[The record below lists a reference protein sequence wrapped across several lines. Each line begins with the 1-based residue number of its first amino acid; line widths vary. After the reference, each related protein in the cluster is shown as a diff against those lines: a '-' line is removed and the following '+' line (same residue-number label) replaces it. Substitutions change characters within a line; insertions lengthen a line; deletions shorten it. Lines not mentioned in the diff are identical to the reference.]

1 MIVLSTMTVLITNT
15 LFIIILNK
23 ESYKEWTKPQ
33 PRIILTAL
41 AINDLANG
49 LVVLGLGLF
58 PAIFECWPFGELLC
72 QIQALFRGTFNQQAS
87 LTLIVL
93 AIERYMATVHPFTFD
108 GFCTRKMSALAL
120 VTCLMFSTL
129 LYLLIVVP
137 PGGFHF
143 NINGIMVCEPYF
155 ISNNILALA
164 ACLFYFPTT
173 MILMYCYG
181 TIFHST
187 KVKVRYKRAVLTSL
201 PFVGVSED
209 HIDHMAKQIMAN
221 KKICDDTS
229 KSCAAIS
236 LVFIIFNTPWA
247 VQQVITS
254 CTRTIAPPMLDF
266 LVSWTSNT
274 HRFWT
279 PIIYWFFNEPFKA
292 ELRSFCGNKV
302 SMCTFMFPT
311 YIRSKSNLIMHS
323 KLLRL
328 PKGFS

>member
-1 MIVLSTMTVLITNT
+1 
-15 LFIIILNK
+15 
-23 ESYKEWTKPQ
+23 
-33 PRIILTAL
+33 
-41 AINDLANG
+41 
-49 LVVLGLGLF
+49 
-58 PAIFECWPFGELLC
+58 
-72 QIQALFRGTFNQQAS
+72 
-87 LTLIVL
+87 
-93 AIERYMATVHPFTFD
+93 
-108 GFCTRKMSALAL
+108 MSALAL

-209 HIDHMAKQIMAN
+209 HIDHMAKQVSCILFFFFINPIILFFLQKIMAN

-254 CTRTIAPPMLDF
+254 CTRTIVSQFLHFFLYPIRTPPLLTQMGNITNKRPF
-266 LVSWTSNT
+266 LRWHNVRRLKRW
-274 HRFWT
+274 
-279 PIIYWFFNEPFKA
+279 
-292 ELRSFCGNKV
+292 NKR
-302 SMCTFMFPT
+302 TKLYFL
-311 YIRSKSNLIMHS
+311 SK
-323 KLLRL
+323 
-328 PKGFS
+328 

>member
-1 MIVLSTMTVLITNT
+1 
-15 LFIIILNK
+15 
-23 ESYKEWTKPQ
+23 
-33 PRIILTAL
+33 L
-41 AINDLANG
+41 A
-49 LVVLGLGLF
+49 
-58 PAIFECWPFGELLC
+58 
-72 QIQALFRGTFNQQAS
+72 
-87 LTLIVL
+87 TLIESHFL
-93 AIERYMATVHPFTFD
+93 Q
-108 GFCTRKMSALAL
+108 MSALAL

-209 HIDHMAKQIMAN
+209 HIDHMAKQVSTQLHSFFYKSNNTLFFLQKIMAN

-254 CTRTIAPPMLDF
+254 CTRTIVSQF
-266 LVSWTSNT
+266 LHLFVSYKS
-274 HRFWT
+274 
-279 PIIYWFFNEPFKA
+279 PFKKWVLDWVT
-292 ELRSFCGNKV
+292 LRKRG
-302 SMCTFMFPT
+302 
-311 YIRSKSNLIMHS
+311 LI
-323 KLLRL
+323 LRWHNVRRCSVE
-328 PKGFS
+328 KKEQNSIF